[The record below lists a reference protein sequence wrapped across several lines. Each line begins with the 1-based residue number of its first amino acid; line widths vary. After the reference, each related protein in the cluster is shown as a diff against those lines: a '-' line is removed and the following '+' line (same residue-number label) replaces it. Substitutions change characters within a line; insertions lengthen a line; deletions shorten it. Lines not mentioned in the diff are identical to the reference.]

1 MRINVANA
9 NKVDKL
15 LEVSGANAKNNANA
29 NAKQHRLVINDYVH
43 SNTVG
48 GFKYI

>member
-9 NKVDKL
+9 SKVDEL
-15 LEVSGANAKNNANA
+15 LEVIGANAKNNA